1 MPCLQVLDISKVH
14 LPGVYSLMNS
24 EHMARVDGTH
34 TEGSNIHTEGSIFT
48 FRFMTGVELACP
60 QEERSLKRAGFP
72 RAFLARS
79 RR

>member
-34 TEGSNIHTEGSIFT
+34 TEGSNIH
-48 FRFMTGVELACP
+48 L
-60 QEERSLKRAGFP
+60 
-72 RAFLARS
+72 
-79 RR
+79 